1 MVKLRTTLGPGLLVT
16 AAFVGPGTVTTAS
29 VAGARF
35 GYALL
40 WALLFSV
47 LATIVLQEMSARLGL
62 VTRAGLGEALRS
74 TFTKPWLRWSCVVLV
89 VAAIGFGNAA
99 YETGNIIGAAA
110 GLEIIT
116 GIGPTVW
123 AGVIGIAGAG
133 LLLFGAYRVLE
144 KILIA
149 LVLLMSVAFV
159 ATAVIVRPDIVAICR
174 GMFVPSVPAG
184 SLVTIVALIGT
195 TVVPYNLFLH
205 ASMVREK
212 WSADLPI
219 AEALRQSRFDTC
231 ISIALGGVI
240 TLAIALSAAACFT
253 LGTNIGSAAAMA
265 EQLQPLLGPAAKWFF
280 AMGLFAAGVTS
291 TITAPLAAAY
301 ATAGAFG
308 WQQDRRSW
316 KFRAVWAAVIVAGT
330 AFAISGTGGSPVA
343 TIIFAQVANGL
354 ILPVVA
360 VFLLVV
366 VNRTKLLGAHANG
379 VMANLMG
386 VVVVGIVGA
395 LGAWRIV
402 LAIGQWLEQGS

>member
-1 MVKLRTTLGPGLLVT
+1 
-16 AAFVGPGTVTTAS
+16 
-29 VAGARF
+29 
-35 GYALL
+35 
-40 WALLFSV
+40 
-47 LATIVLQEMSARLGL
+47 

-74 TFTKPWLRWSCVVLV
+74 TFTRPLLRWSRMVLV

-99 YETGNIIGAAA
+99 YETGNITGAAA

-116 GIGPTVW
+116 GVGPHVW
-123 AGVIGIAGAG
+123 ASVIGIAGAA

-149 LVLLMSVAFV
+149 LVLLMSLAFV
-159 ATAVIVRPDIVAICR
+159 GTAVTVRPDIVAICR

-212 WSADLPI
+212 WSADVPI

-265 EQLQPLLGPAAKWFF
+265 QQLQPLLGQSAKWFF
-280 AMGLFAAGVTS
+280 AVGLFAAGLTS

-308 WQQDRRSW
+308 WQQDCQSW
-316 KFRAVWAAVIVAGT
+316 RFRAVWATVIVAGT
-330 AFAISGTGGSPVA
+330 VFSISGVGGSPVA

-354 ILPVVA
+354 ILPLVA
-360 VFLLVV
+360 LFLLVV
-366 VNRTKLLGAHANG
+366 VNRTSLLGAHANG
-379 VMANLMG
+379 VIANLMG
-386 VVVVGIVGA
+386 VVVVGVVGA

-402 LAIGQWLEQGS
+402 LAIGHWFEHGCPS